1 MQIVMLERHLDDQR
15 GTLKKALGPNPAVV
29 TLSNENSLLKV
40 TILSL
45 SIHEQM
51 NTSCIFIR

>member
-15 GTLKKALGPNPAVV
+15 GTLKKAFGPDPAAV

-40 TILSL
+40 TILPL

-51 NTSCIFIR
+51 NT

>member
-15 GTLKKALGPNPAVV
+15 GTLKKAFGPDPATV
-29 TLSNENSLLKV
+29 TLNNENSLLKV

-51 NTSCIFIR
+51 NT

>member
-15 GTLKKALGPNPAVV
+15 GTLKKALDPNPAVV